1 MPQKQFLCNKCGD
14 VHKRP
19 INSKCTFVST
29 MDSNSQV
36 ELSPSHSGLTSQ
48 AVENDLNLQILA
60 ELKSLG
66 GRMTAMEKKMSET
79 SPAEVN

>member
-19 INSKCTFVST
+19 INSKCIFVST
-29 MDSNSQV
+29 MDSDSESQV

-66 GRMTAMEKKMSET
+66 GRMTAMEK
-79 SPAEVN
+79 